1 MPRSGSRT
9 GARAWPAACRAPT
22 TLADLASLD
31 LPTPCLA
38 GGTSPAAVRAVAALL
53 APALARGEVLERDGL
68 GDSGPVAQPAPVH
81 AAIGQSL
88 HRVGRAS
95 TGERPQGEAQEDSR

>member
-1 MPRSGSRT
+1 MPRSGART
-9 GARAWPAACRAPT
+9 VARAWPAAFRAPT

-38 GGTSPAAVRAVAALL
+38 GGTWPASVRAVAALL
-53 APALARGEVLERDGL
+53 APALARGGVLALDGP
-68 GDSGPVAQPAPVH
+68 GDSGPVTQPAPVH
-81 AAIGQSL
+81 AAIGQFL

-95 TGERPQGEAQEDSR
+95 TGDRPQGEAQEDSR